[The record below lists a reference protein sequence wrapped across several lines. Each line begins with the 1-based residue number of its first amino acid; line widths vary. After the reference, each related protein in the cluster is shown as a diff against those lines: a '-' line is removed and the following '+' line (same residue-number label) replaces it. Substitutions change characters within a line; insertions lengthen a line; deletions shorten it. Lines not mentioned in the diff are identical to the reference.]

1 MEVHAFPCVVNG
13 LIKTDLGERSA
24 QNSANPNHLRGCLP
38 LLAVTT
44 LQNALC
50 RVASSRR
57 CPEEVVRGSPI
68 GAGVNRE
75 KEFRSQ
81 LCSSSGSSVPREKCA
96 LQCMTR
102 TCHF

>member
-1 MEVHAFPCVVNG
+1 MIYPCKFRYDLNKADLVRWVNQITAANAGRASQFRFVVNG
-13 LIKTDLGERSA
+13 LVE
-24 QNSANPNHLRGCLP
+24 
-38 LLAVTT
+38 
-44 LQNALC
+44 
-50 RVASSRR
+50 
-57 CPEEVVRGSPI
+57 GSPI